1 MKKTILILFLSVIV
15 AEAFAQSFYNRRINR
30 RWEVSGS
37 LGNTASLTELTP
49 VGNYF
54 DPKLNFGG
62 DIQYKFGGRFNAR
75 LGVDFFQL
83 SGDDLDIPEERNT
96 RARGLSYTSNNIE
109 MSGTVAVSLFGHSDR
124 FTQRKLIN
132 PYIFAGVGLL
142 YFDPRAEI
150 PDSLIRNGVNYGAV
164 PNAGKRV
171 SLARYNTERADY
183 SRFALVVPMGVGIRV
198 KVTSFMDI
206 SGEVSGRITFT
217 DYLDDISSTSY
228 PALEEF
234 DIDVQNIGAAKPEDI
249 IAAALSSPKGS
260 TGRRGNPDSNDYY
273 MLFKLKANFYIQG
286 DFLNKVFGVGGK
298 RFNVKP
304 NRKRR
309 GGGIFSKKR
318 R

>member
-1 MKKTILILFLSVIV
+1 MKKTILILLLSVIV

-75 LGVDFFQL
+75 VGVDFFQL
-83 SGDDLDIPEERNT
+83 SGNDLDIPEERNT

-109 MSGTVAVSLFGHSDR
+109 LSGTVAVSLFGHSDR
-124 FTQRKLIN
+124 FTDRKFIN

-183 SRFALVVPMGVGIRV
+183 SRFALVIPMGIGLRV

-228 PALEEF
+228 PELDQF
-234 DIDVQNIGAAKPEDI
+234 DWQNNEDEL
-249 IAAALSSPKGS
+249 IAAALSSPLGS

-273 MLFKLKANFYIQG
+273 MLFKVKANFYIQG
-286 DFLNKVFGVGGK
+286 DLLNKVFGIGGK
-298 RFNVKP
+298 KFNVKP
-304 NRKRR
+304 SKRRRR
-309 GGGIFSKKR
+309 GGGIFSKKGR
-318 R
+318 